1 MQAFEF
7 LMIVVSIIIGLGI
20 TQLLSGVVR
29 ILRTE
34 LKPYWIHELW
44 VVYVFLNLVEYCWSL
59 FDHESRSDWI
69 FIELLALLTPPVL
82 LYLVASLLFPPP
94 GRRSDLA
101 SFYYEL
107 RKPVF
112 GLLAVLLFFY
122 CVQGW
127 VQSET
132 LRLSDSR
139 FSDSLRLAGV
149 LVFIALATT
158 SHRLLHAGASVV
170 LFVAFVVFV
179 GRFSWVLGGFQ
190 D

>member
-59 FDHESRSDWI
+59 FDLESRSDWV
-69 FIELLALLTPPVL
+69 FIDLLALLTPPVL

-94 GRRSDLA
+94 GSRSDLA
-101 SFYYEL
+101 SFYYEH

-112 GLLAVLLFFY
+112 GLLAALLFFY

-132 LRLSDSR
+132 LRLSDS
-139 FSDSLRLAGV
+139 LRLAGV

-158 SHRLLHAGASVV
+158 SHRPLHAGSSVV